1 MESEPEQVILMP
13 GKGPKGQKKGG
24 KGMERRKEERAE
36 VENTKSS
43 DFVDR
48 VDEIEGCGGWKKRLK
63 MKKIGAKFGP
73 KEAHGGAKKGRRE
86 KGGG

>member
-1 MESEPEQVILMP
+1 MQ
-13 GKGPKGQKKGG
+13 
-24 KGMERRKEERAE
+24 RRKEERAE

-63 MKKIGAKFGP
+63 RRKLEPNLGQMRHM
-73 KEAHGGAKKGRRE
+73 EEQRRE
-86 KGGG
+86 EERREEVE